1 MTENIAAGLISQ
13 KLDAIYGYAYAR
25 LYDKDQAEDL
35 AGEIVCAMLASAKN
49 CRDDRAFWGY
59 AWKIAEN
66 TFRKFIR
73 RKELCQFAAESEES
87 PVGVCE
93 PSAETVYLEREEE
106 AENLYLL
113 RRELSLLN
121 RRYRE
126 ICVAHYVENKSCSL
140 IAKEQNISVEMVKY
154 HLSRT
159 RKLLKEG
166 IAMTRK
172 LGEKSYNP
180 GVFRMDFWGD
190 RNCFGDLLRRRLPGA
205 ILLAAYESPMT
216 AEELSVELGVAMPYL
231 EEELEKLEAVGV
243 LSREGKKYRT
253 ALVIITDAYE
263 TEFTNQTA
271 GLYHSV
277 AESVFADT
285 LALLPRVRELD
296 FAGRDY
302 DDNRLMWCLLNIAMV
317 NGNHLARKKAPHG
330 EPKKLAP
337 GGKGWVFGYDNDF
350 KHHHFKGVCLKTVNP
365 AGTAWFSAENYRVI
379 SPCQVYDHQN
389 FAQKAEV
396 IWSAV
401 LGERADKNNETLP
414 WLIEHGFVTCRDE
427 HLAAN
432 FPVFAERVFE
442 ELCTILRPVTEQ
454 VAACMIDI
462 SRRAEELLTPQVPA
476 AVRDQCGDIAKIHHR
491 LDVSAF
497 LMEDLL
503 ETGRLQLA
511 APNTPLCVW
520 GVYRETQK

>member
-1 MTENIAAGLISQ
+1 MNETTAAKLIAE
-13 KLDAIYGYAYAR
+13 KLPAIYGYAYAR

-35 AGEIVCAMLASAKN
+35 AAEIVCAMLTSAKN
-49 CRDDRAFWGY
+49 CRDEKAFWGF

-73 RKELCQFAAESEES
+73 REELRRYAAEPEEGT
-87 PVGVCE
+87 VGVYE

-106 AENLYLL
+106 TENLYLL
-113 RRELSLLN
+113 RRELSLLG
-121 RRYRE
+121 RLYRE
-126 ICVAHYVENKSCSL
+126 ICVAHYVENKTCSL

-154 HLSRT
+154 HLSRA

-190 RNCFGDLLRRRLPGA
+190 RNCFGDLLCRRLPGS
-205 ILLAAYESPMT
+205 ILLAAYEAEMT

-231 EEELEKLEAVGV
+231 EEELERLEAAGV
-243 LSREGKKYRT
+243 LSRAGKKYRT
-253 ALVIITDAYE
+253 AMVIITDAYE
-263 TEFTNQTA
+263 TEFVRQTA
-271 GLYHSV
+271 ELYHSV

-302 DDNRLMWCLLNIAMV
+302 DDNRLMWGLLNIAMV
-317 NGNHLARKKAPHG
+317 NGYKLAREISPLG
-330 EPKKLAP
+330 EPGKLAP
-337 GGKGWVFGYDNDF
+337 GGEGWVFGYDNDF
-350 KHHHFKGVCLKTVNP
+350 KHHHFHGVCMKTPNP
-365 AGTAWFSAENYRVI
+365 DGTAWFSAENYRAI
-379 SPCQVYDHQN
+379 ESCQCYDHKN
-389 FAQKAEV
+389 FIKKAQAM
-396 IWSAV
+396 WRAV
-401 LGERADKNNETLP
+401 LGEPADKNNETLP
-414 WLIEHGFVTCRDE
+414 WLIEHGFITCRDGR
-427 HLAAN
+427 LGAN
-432 FPVFAERVFE
+432 FPVFRERVFA
-442 ELCTILRPVTEQ
+442 ELCTFLRPVTKQ

-462 SRRAEELLTPQVPA
+462 SDRAEAMLTPQVPD

-491 LDVSAF
+491 LDTAAF

-503 ETGRLQLA
+503 ASGRLKLA

-520 GVYRETQK
+520 GVICEA

>member
-1 MTENIAAGLISQ
+1 MTKQQASKLLSENLT
-13 KLDAIYGYAYAR
+13 AIYGYAFAR
-25 LYDKDQAEDL
+25 LYDKEDVEDL
-35 AGEIVCAMLASAKN
+35 TGEIVCQVLSSAERLEKEES
-49 CRDDRAFWGY
+49 FWGFV
-59 AWKIAEN
+59 WKIAEN
-66 TFRKFIR
+66 TFRKFL
-73 RKELCQFAAESEES
+73 KQKAKQALPTEDTDPMGETAPSAEDSYLSSAEESEE
-87 PVGVCE
+87 
-93 PSAETVYLEREEE
+93 LFR
-106 AENLYLL
+106 L
-113 RRELSLLN
+113 RRELALLTKTN
-121 RRYRE
+121 RE
-126 ICVAHYVENKSCSL
+126 VCVAYYMDGKSCSE
-140 IAKEQNISVEMVKY
+140 IAREQNISVEMVKY

-166 IAMTRK
+166 ITMTRK

-190 RNCFGDLLRRRLPGA
+190 RNCFGDLLRRRLPGS
-205 ILLAAYESPMT
+205 ILLAAYEAPMT
-216 AEELSVELGVAMPYL
+216 AEALSVELGVAMPYL

-263 TEFTNQTA
+263 TEFTKQTA
-271 GLYHSV
+271 GLYQSV

-285 LALLPRVRELD
+285 QALLPRVRELD

-317 NGNHLARKKAPHG
+317 NGFNLAQEKSPYG

-337 GGKGWVFGYDNDF
+337 GGRGWIFGYDNDF
-350 KHHHFKGVCLKTVNP
+350 KHHHFYGVSMEVPNP

-389 FAQKAEV
+389 FAKKAEV

-401 LGERADKNNETLP
+401 LGERADKHNETLP
-414 WLIEHGFVTCRDE
+414 WLIEHGFVTCRDK

-432 FPVFAERVFE
+432 FPVFSEGVFE

-454 VAACMIDI
+454 VATCMIDI

-503 ETGRLQLA
+503 ATGKLQLA

-520 GVYRETQK
+520 GVYR